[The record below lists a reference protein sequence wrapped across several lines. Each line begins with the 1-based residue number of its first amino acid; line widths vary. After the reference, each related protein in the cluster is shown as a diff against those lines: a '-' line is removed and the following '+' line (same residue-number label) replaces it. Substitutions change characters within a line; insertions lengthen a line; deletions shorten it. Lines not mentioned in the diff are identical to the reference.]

1 MADENV
7 DQVLVVRARAAR
19 VASWAKRLGYGL
31 FAFSLV
37 VFMVG
42 LLSGFHNTHGQIITI
57 SVVVGSIFLAPAII
71 TSYAVK
77 AAIRHE
83 REHHQESH

>member
-1 MADENV
+1 MSDENV

-19 VASWAKRLGYGL
+19 VANWAKRLGYAL

-37 VFMVG
+37 MFMVG
-42 LLSGFHNTHGQIITI
+42 LLAGFNNTYAQIITI

-77 AAIRHE
+77 AAIRHD
-83 REHHQESH
+83 RTHHQ